1 MMHVHGFD
9 PHTPSAVRI
18 YDYLLGGKDHFA
30 ADRQVGEQLVK
41 IYPQAGELVVEN
53 RQFLARAAVWA
64 ARRGIRQFID
74 LGCGMPTEPNTH
86 ESVQAV
92 AKRARVAYVESD
104 RVAISHLRALL
115 EHGNEGVKVAEN
127 DARDAPAVL
136 KAVSEAIDLSSP
148 VCLIMGCLL
157 HFFTADEARALVGAY
172 TAALTP
178 GSCIVASVGRGDGPR
193 ADAYVS
199 TYSFGG
205 AVQVYNH
212 PAAEIATFFRPLP
225 LVPPGLVDVR
235 LWRPDIPEAQSL
247 PLREVQIIA
256 GVARVTR

>member
-9 PHTPSAVRI
+9 PHTPSAARI

-30 ADRQVGEQLVK
+30 VDRQVGGQLVK
-41 IYPQAGELVVEN
+41 IYPQVRELVVEN

-86 ESVQAV
+86 ESVRAV
-92 AKRARVAYVESD
+92 AVRARVAYVEND
-104 RVAISHLRALL
+104 RVAISHLRALV
-115 EHGNEGVKVAEN
+115 EHGNEGVTVAEN
-127 DARDAPAVL
+127 DASDVPGVL
-136 KAVSEAIDLSSP
+136 KAVSAAVDLSSP
-148 VCLIMGCLL
+148 VCLIMGGLL

-172 TAALTP
+172 TAALVP
-178 GSCIVASVGRGDGPR
+178 RSCIVASVGRGDGPR
-193 ADAYVS
+193 ADAYFS
-199 TYSFGG
+199 TYSSGG
-205 AVQVYNH
+205 AAQTYNH
-212 PAAEIATFFRPLP
+212 PAEEIATFFGPLP
-225 LVPPGLVDVR
+225 LVPPGLVDAR
-235 LWRPDIPEAQSL
+235 QWHPDIPETHSL